1 MMKNLGQLMKQ
12 AQAMQSKMADMQ
24 AKMQEAEGE
33 GSSGGGMVVAT
44 VNGKG
49 ELKKLKLDPALVD
62 PKDIEVLEDLVVAAC
77 VDAKARADT
86 QFEEEMKS
94 MTGGLPL
101 PPGMKLF

>member
-1 MMKNLGQLMKQ
+1 MKNLGQLMKQ
-12 AQAMQSKMADMQ
+12 AQAMQSKMEDMQ
-24 AKMQEAEGE
+24 IKMQEAEID

-49 ELKKLKLDPALVD
+49 ELKKLKID
-62 PKDIEVLEDLVVAAC
+62 PKLIDPEDVEVLEDLVIAAC
-77 VDAKARADT
+77 VDAKARADS

>member
-1 MMKNLGQLMKQ
+1 MKNLGQLMKQ
-12 AQAMQSKMADMQ
+12 AQVVQSKMADMQ
-24 AKMQEAEGE
+24 TKMQDAEVE

-49 ELKKLKLDPALVD
+49 ELKKLKIDPNLAD
-62 PKDIEVLEDLVVAAC
+62 PEDIEVLEDLVVAAC
-77 VDAKARADT
+77 VDAKARADA

-94 MTGGLPL
+94 LTGGLPL

>member
-24 AKMQEAEGE
+24 AKMQEAEVE

-49 ELKKLKLDPALVD
+49 ELKKLKIDPALAD
-62 PKDIEVLEDLVVAAC
+62 PMDIEVLEDLVVAAC
-77 VDAKARADT
+77 VDAKARADAK
-86 QFEEEMKS
+86 FEEEMKS

>member
-1 MMKNLGQLMKQ
+1 MKNLGQLMKQ
-12 AQAMQSKMADMQ
+12 AQAVQSKMADMQ
-24 AKMQEAEGE
+24 TKMQDAEVE

-49 ELKKLKLDPALVD
+49 ELKKLKIDPNLAD
-62 PKDIEVLEDLVVAAC
+62 PEDIEVLEDLVVAAC
-77 VDAKARADT
+77 VDAKARADA

-94 MTGGLPL
+94 LTGGLPL

>member
-12 AQAMQSKMADMQ
+12 AQAMQSKMEDMQ
-24 AKMQEAEGE
+24 IKMQEAEID
-33 GSSGGGMVVAT
+33 GSSGGGMVVAP

-49 ELKKLKLDPALVD
+49 ELKKLKID
-62 PKDIEVLEDLVVAAC
+62 PKLIDPEDAEVLEDLVIAAC
-77 VDAKARADT
+77 VDAKARADS

>member
-12 AQAMQSKMADMQ
+12 AQVVQSKMADMQ
-24 AKMQEAEGE
+24 TKMQDAEVE

-49 ELKKLKLDPALVD
+49 ELKKLKIDPNLAD
-62 PKDIEVLEDLVVAAC
+62 PEDIEVLEDLVVAAC
-77 VDAKARADT
+77 VDAKARADA

-94 MTGGLPL
+94 LTGGLPL